1 MSYSILFVTFPNYK
15 SAIKIS
21 EILLGKKLV
30 ACAKLSPVK
39 SAYWWKGKIEKS
51 SEVLMTLTAR
61 TNDYSKIEKE
71 IKRMHPYD
79 VPDIISFKVKGSK
92 DYLDW
97 ISEVVK

>member
-1 MSYSILFVTFPNYK
+1 MSPSILFVTCPNYK
-15 SAIKIS
+15 SADKIS
-21 EILLGKKLV
+21 EVLLKKKLI
-30 ACAKLSPVK
+30 ACAKVSSVK
-39 SAYWWKGKIEKS
+39 SAYWWKGKMEKS

-71 IKRMHPYD
+71 IKRLHPYD
-79 VPDIISFKVKGSK
+79 VPEIISFKVKGSK